1 MSQFGHGKYYVSLS
15 KIKPRFDLKHKWYR
29 CECCSEITPYLL
41 KKCCPSCGT
50 TKIHYMDDNEI
61 KSLEFW
67 RKPIDDAISGK
78 KIYVIDTEEHTAQ
91 VSHKDQRDT
100 IWSKTEKY
108 ELRFQDLLQNNETPV
123 DILSSTTTMEVGID
137 IGSLV
142 AVGLRNIPPLRENY
156 QQRAGRAG
164 RRGSSLSTIVTFCED
179 GPHDTLY
186 FKDPVPMLRG
196 DPRKP
201 WIDTKSNKL
210 IQRHLAMVI
219 FCEYLSKNNNNL
231 DFISAAEFLDYHL
244 FEFSNYLK
252 KYAIRKK
259 LIPNNIEFDYSK
271 FCHWLN
277 NELIKIKNRRDE
289 HPELFGVESSNN
301 ENTKSLL
308 DALYEEGIIPTYSF
322 PKNVVSTYITDEN
335 GRVRYEISRGLDV
348 AIGEY
353 APGRAIVVD
362 KQTYQIG
369 GLYFPNSDKRKGL
382 TKIPAR
388 AYVEDPNYL
397 KEILSC
403 PKCGWFGLKEE
414 SLTLCPFCSSKSI
427 ISSKPLLRPW
437 GFAPKDG
444 KSISEA
450 QLIEQYTS
458 VQQPLYSTLPNSSDM
473 ISVANCD
480 NIRIAS
486 RTNQRIIMMNKGVQD
501 CGFMVCKDCG
511 ASMPGD
517 DEHVLNSIYRP
528 YNNKYAG
535 KKCNHLNTVNVNL
548 GFDFITDMLV
558 LEFFLDSNYINVDRN
573 ENLWLERAGQS
584 LAEAMRLAASKHL
597 DVELTELVT
606 GYRIRENSKGSFID
620 IYLYDSLSSGAGYAD
635 SIANDIEEIL
645 IEVEDLLKNCDC
657 SSSCHNCLRNYRNQ
671 FVHGLLDRFAALE
684 LLQWGKN
691 GTVASALNFEKQV
704 DIIKPL
710 CNILSS
716 FNCILDFSN
725 KKITITKDKFKKTLV
740 VYPAM
745 WSEKNKEKTIYL
757 RDSYIKYSKPFA
769 VQKIL
774 DEIAL

>member
-1 MSQFGHGKYYVSLS
+1 MSQFDHGKYYVSLS

-91 VSHKDQRDT
+91 VSHKDQRDA

-164 RRGSSLSTIVTFCED
+164 RRCSSLSTIVTFCED

-219 FCEYLSKNNNNL
+219 FCEYLSKNNNSL

-437 GFAPKDG
+437 GFAPKDE

-473 ISVANCD
+473 ISVSNCD

-501 CGFMVCKDCG
+501 CGFMICKDCG

-597 DVELTELVT
+597 DVEFTELVT

-691 GTVASALNFEKQV
+691 GTVAPALNFEKQV

-716 FNCILDFSN
+716 FNCVLDFSD

>member
-1 MSQFGHGKYYVSLS
+1 M
-15 KIKPRFDLKHKWYR
+15 
-29 CECCSEITPYLL
+29 
-41 KKCCPSCGT
+41 
-50 TKIHYMDDNEI
+50 
-61 KSLEFW
+61 
-67 RKPIDDAISGK
+67 
-78 KIYVIDTEEHTAQ
+78 
-91 VSHKDQRDT
+91 
-100 IWSKTEKY
+100 
-108 ELRFQDLLQNNETPV
+108 
-123 DILSSTTTMEVGID
+123 
-137 IGSLV
+137 
-142 AVGLRNIPPLRENY
+142 
-156 QQRAGRAG
+156 
-164 RRGSSLSTIVTFCED
+164 
-179 GPHDTLY
+179 
-186 FKDPVPMLRG
+186 
-196 DPRKP
+196 
-201 WIDTKSNKL
+201 
-210 IQRHLAMVI
+210 
-219 FCEYLSKNNNNL
+219 
-231 DFISAAEFLDYHL
+231 
-244 FEFSNYLK
+244 
-252 KYAIRKK
+252 
-259 LIPNNIEFDYSK
+259 
-271 FCHWLN
+271 
-277 NELIKIKNRRDE
+277 KNRRDE

-301 ENTKSLL
+301 KNTKSLL

-322 PKNVVSTYITDEN
+322 PKNIVSTYITDEN

-388 AYVEDPNYL
+388 AYVENPNYL

-473 ISVANCD
+473 ISVSNCD

-597 DVELTELVT
+597 DVEFTELVT

>member
-1 MSQFGHGKYYVSLS
+1 MSQFDHGKYYVSLS

-41 KKCCPSCGT
+41 KKCCPNCGT

-219 FCEYLSKNNNNL
+219 FCEYLSKNNNSL

>member
-1 MSQFGHGKYYVSLS
+1 MSQFDHGKYYVSLS

-219 FCEYLSKNNNNL
+219 FCEYLSKNNNSL

>member
-1 MSQFGHGKYYVSLS
+1 M
-15 KIKPRFDLKHKWYR
+15 
-29 CECCSEITPYLL
+29 
-41 KKCCPSCGT
+41 
-50 TKIHYMDDNEI
+50 
-61 KSLEFW
+61 
-67 RKPIDDAISGK
+67 
-78 KIYVIDTEEHTAQ
+78 
-91 VSHKDQRDT
+91 
-100 IWSKTEKY
+100 
-108 ELRFQDLLQNNETPV
+108 
-123 DILSSTTTMEVGID
+123 
-137 IGSLV
+137 
-142 AVGLRNIPPLRENY
+142 
-156 QQRAGRAG
+156 
-164 RRGSSLSTIVTFCED
+164 
-179 GPHDTLY
+179 
-186 FKDPVPMLRG
+186 
-196 DPRKP
+196 
-201 WIDTKSNKL
+201 
-210 IQRHLAMVI
+210 
-219 FCEYLSKNNNNL
+219 
-231 DFISAAEFLDYHL
+231 

-252 KYAIRKK
+252 KYAIRRK

-277 NELIKIKNRRDE
+277 NELIKMKNRRDE

-473 ISVANCD
+473 ISVSNCD

-517 DEHVLNSIYRP
+517 DERVLNSIYRP

-535 KKCNHLNTVNVNL
+535 KNV
-548 GFDFITDMLV
+548 
-558 LEFFLDSNYINVDRN
+558 
-573 ENLWLERAGQS
+573 
-584 LAEAMRLAASKHL
+584 
-597 DVELTELVT
+597 
-606 GYRIRENSKGSFID
+606 
-620 IYLYDSLSSGAGYAD
+620 
-635 SIANDIEEIL
+635 
-645 IEVEDLLKNCDC
+645 
-657 SSSCHNCLRNYRNQ
+657 
-671 FVHGLLDRFAALE
+671 
-684 LLQWGKN
+684 
-691 GTVASALNFEKQV
+691 
-704 DIIKPL
+704 II
-710 CNILSS
+710 
-716 FNCILDFSN
+716 
-725 KKITITKDKFKKTLV
+725 
-740 VYPAM
+740 
-745 WSEKNKEKTIYL
+745 
-757 RDSYIKYSKPFA
+757 
-769 VQKIL
+769 
-774 DEIAL
+774 

>member
-1 MSQFGHGKYYVSLS
+1 
-15 KIKPRFDLKHKWYR
+15 
-29 CECCSEITPYLL
+29 
-41 KKCCPSCGT
+41 
-50 TKIHYMDDNEI
+50 
-61 KSLEFW
+61 
-67 RKPIDDAISGK
+67 
-78 KIYVIDTEEHTAQ
+78 
-91 VSHKDQRDT
+91 
-100 IWSKTEKY
+100 
-108 ELRFQDLLQNNETPV
+108 
-123 DILSSTTTMEVGID
+123 MEVGID

-219 FCEYLSKNNNNL
+219 FCEYLSKNNNSL
-231 DFISAAEFLDYHL
+231 YFISAAEFLDYHL

-252 KYAIRKK
+252 KYAIRRK

-277 NELIKIKNRRDE
+277 NELIKMKNRRDE

-414 SLTLCPFCSSKSI
+414 SLTLCPFCSSKSL

-473 ISVANCD
+473 ISVSNCD

-486 RTNQRIIMMNKGVQD
+486 MTNQRIIMMNKGVQD

-517 DEHVLNSIYRP
+517 DERVLNSIYRP

-597 DVELTELVT
+597 DVEFTELVT

>member
-1 MSQFGHGKYYVSLS
+1 
-15 KIKPRFDLKHKWYR
+15 
-29 CECCSEITPYLL
+29 
-41 KKCCPSCGT
+41 
-50 TKIHYMDDNEI
+50 
-61 KSLEFW
+61 
-67 RKPIDDAISGK
+67 
-78 KIYVIDTEEHTAQ
+78 
-91 VSHKDQRDT
+91 
-100 IWSKTEKY
+100 
-108 ELRFQDLLQNNETPV
+108 
-123 DILSSTTTMEVGID
+123 MEVGID

-142 AVGLRNIPPLRENY
+142 AVGLRNITPLRENY

-219 FCEYLSKNNNNL
+219 FCEYLSKNNNSL

-252 KYAIRKK
+252 KYAIRRK

-277 NELIKIKNRRDE
+277 NELIKMKNRRDE

-301 ENTKSLL
+301 KNTKSLL

-322 PKNVVSTYITDEN
+322 PKNIVSTYITDEN

-414 SLTLCPFCSSKSI
+414 SLTLCPFCSSKSL

-486 RTNQRIIMMNKGVQD
+486 RTNQKIIMMNKGVQD

-597 DVELTELVT
+597 DVEFTELVT

>member
-1 MSQFGHGKYYVSLS
+1 
-15 KIKPRFDLKHKWYR
+15 
-29 CECCSEITPYLL
+29 
-41 KKCCPSCGT
+41 
-50 TKIHYMDDNEI
+50 
-61 KSLEFW
+61 
-67 RKPIDDAISGK
+67 
-78 KIYVIDTEEHTAQ
+78 
-91 VSHKDQRDT
+91 
-100 IWSKTEKY
+100 
-108 ELRFQDLLQNNETPV
+108 
-123 DILSSTTTMEVGID
+123 
-137 IGSLV
+137 
-142 AVGLRNIPPLRENY
+142 
-156 QQRAGRAG
+156 
-164 RRGSSLSTIVTFCED
+164 
-179 GPHDTLY
+179 
-186 FKDPVPMLRG
+186 MLRG

-219 FCEYLSKNNNNL
+219 FCEYLSKNNNSL

-277 NELIKIKNRRDE
+277 NELIKMKDRRDE

-444 KSISEA
+444 KSISKA

-458 VQQPLYSTLPNSSDM
+458 VQQPLYSTLPNFSDM
-473 ISVANCD
+473 ISVSNCD

-517 DEHVLNSIYRP
+517 DERVLNSIYRP

-597 DVELTELVT
+597 DVEFTELVT

-620 IYLYDSLSSGAGYAD
+620 IYLYDSLSSGVGYAD

>member
-1 MSQFGHGKYYVSLS
+1 
-15 KIKPRFDLKHKWYR
+15 
-29 CECCSEITPYLL
+29 
-41 KKCCPSCGT
+41 
-50 TKIHYMDDNEI
+50 
-61 KSLEFW
+61 
-67 RKPIDDAISGK
+67 
-78 KIYVIDTEEHTAQ
+78 
-91 VSHKDQRDT
+91 
-100 IWSKTEKY
+100 
-108 ELRFQDLLQNNETPV
+108 
-123 DILSSTTTMEVGID
+123 MEVGID

-219 FCEYLSKNNNNL
+219 FCEYLSKNNNSL

-252 KYAIRKK
+252 KYAIRRK

-277 NELIKIKNRRDE
+277 NELIKMKNRRDE

-473 ISVANCD
+473 ISVSNCD

-517 DEHVLNSIYRP
+517 DERVLNSIYRP

-597 DVELTELVT
+597 DVEFTELVT

-725 KKITITKDKFKKTLV
+725 KKITIAKDKFKKTLV

>member
-1 MSQFGHGKYYVSLS
+1 M
-15 KIKPRFDLKHKWYR
+15 
-29 CECCSEITPYLL
+29 
-41 KKCCPSCGT
+41 
-50 TKIHYMDDNEI
+50 
-61 KSLEFW
+61 
-67 RKPIDDAISGK
+67 
-78 KIYVIDTEEHTAQ
+78 
-91 VSHKDQRDT
+91 
-100 IWSKTEKY
+100 
-108 ELRFQDLLQNNETPV
+108 
-123 DILSSTTTMEVGID
+123 
-137 IGSLV
+137 
-142 AVGLRNIPPLRENY
+142 
-156 QQRAGRAG
+156 
-164 RRGSSLSTIVTFCED
+164 
-179 GPHDTLY
+179 
-186 FKDPVPMLRG
+186 
-196 DPRKP
+196 
-201 WIDTKSNKL
+201 
-210 IQRHLAMVI
+210 
-219 FCEYLSKNNNNL
+219 
-231 DFISAAEFLDYHL
+231 
-244 FEFSNYLK
+244 
-252 KYAIRKK
+252 
-259 LIPNNIEFDYSK
+259 
-271 FCHWLN
+271 
-277 NELIKIKNRRDE
+277 
-289 HPELFGVESSNN
+289 
-301 ENTKSLL
+301 
-308 DALYEEGIIPTYSF
+308 
-322 PKNVVSTYITDEN
+322 
-335 GRVRYEISRGLDV
+335 
-348 AIGEY
+348 
-353 APGRAIVVD
+353 
-362 KQTYQIG
+362 
-369 GLYFPNSDKRKGL
+369 
-382 TKIPAR
+382 
-388 AYVEDPNYL
+388 EDPNYL

-473 ISVANCD
+473 ISVSNCD

-517 DEHVLNSIYRP
+517 DERVLNSIYRP

-597 DVELTELVT
+597 DVEFTELVT

-657 SSSCHNCLRNYRNQ
+657 SSSCHNCLSNYRNQ

-710 CNILSS
+710 CNILIS